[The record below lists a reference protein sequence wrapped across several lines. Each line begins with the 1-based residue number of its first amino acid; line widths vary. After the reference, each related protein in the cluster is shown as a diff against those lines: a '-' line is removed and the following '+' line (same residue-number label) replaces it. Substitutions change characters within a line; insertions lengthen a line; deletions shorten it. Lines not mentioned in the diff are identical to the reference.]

1 MRKML
6 VLSMSLLAASMLGC
20 GGKSSIPPPQV
31 IVQPPKYCPR
41 PAPPTL
47 TPATSEGRVLTPVL
61 LYDAKL
67 IEKWALEMQATIDC
81 YEGGETITDKK
92 REE

>member
-1 MRKML
+1 M
-6 VLSMSLLAASMLGC
+6 
-20 GGKSSIPPPQV
+20 
-31 IVQPPKYCPR
+31 
-41 PAPPTL
+41 
-47 TPATSEGRVLTPVL
+47 LTPVL

>member
-1 MRKML
+1 MRRML
-6 VLSMSLLAASMLGC
+6 VLSMSLWMASMLAC

-47 TPATSEGRVLTPVL
+47 LRATSEGKVLTPALVH
-61 LYDAKL
+61 DAKL
-67 IEKWALEMQATIDC
+67 VEKWALEMQATIDC
-81 YEGGETITDKK
+81 YEETGK
-92 REE
+92 